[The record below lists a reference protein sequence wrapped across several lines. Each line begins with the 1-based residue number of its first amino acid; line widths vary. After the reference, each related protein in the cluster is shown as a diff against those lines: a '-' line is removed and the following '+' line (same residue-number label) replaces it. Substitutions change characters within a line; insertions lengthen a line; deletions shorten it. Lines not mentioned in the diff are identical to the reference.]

1 MTTQERINKYL
12 QREIDR
18 EVMIKAA
25 LKKNEKEQKIIR
37 SESRRKIEILKEQK
51 ALEDEYLLNYE

>member
-18 EVMIKAA
+18 EVMLKTA